1 MSLFN
6 KCFDNLIAS
15 TAALPQFAAGE
26 NGSMEFTSEGVG
38 DSRVALFFA
47 LMRNIPSD
55 RISSLLAA
63 CLGQV
68 RTAISE
74 GKREIAAIILADIF
88 VLAFQ
93 TRDCRGGKGE
103 RKAFY
108 DLLFELYCIYPQT
121 VMQLITLLPKYG
133 YFKDFVTFASYLE
146 GRLDDNRPISSVL
159 NLQEHLM
166 MELALELQENAAKV
180 SNAVAEGKIASEVS
194 ISLCAKF
201 CPREGRAFERDHKS
215 LFVFFLKQLFPTAT
229 STRAALIQY
238 RRLLATLTPYLDIV
252 ELKMCGKRF
261 ADIDFDHVPS
271 LAVKKYRKALLNEDP
286 EKEFL
291 ESHIATGN
299 RHPDDTDRIACRT
312 KLVDRVLANNVKG
325 KQLFP
330 HEIVRELMKYN
341 TLKQFRTRE
350 RGRGSRGRNGRRCG
364 SRGRGEC
371 GLPSAIEVKLLC
383 NQWASLRDHIVASL
397 QDKRSAGAKPAVD
410 LGHLVPLVDVS
421 GSMNGEPMEVAIAL
435 GILVSEINQPMFR
448 NRFLTFESQ
457 PQWVKLNDSMTLAE
471 KVKVTQDAPWGGSTN
486 FAAAMRL
493 IAAVVEENGLPM
505 GEVPDMIV
513 FSDMQFDIACGGG
526 LSTTSMT
533 HLHLI
538 QEMFHDLGMRI
549 CGEPYPAPRIIFWNL
564 RGTTSGFPAQSN
576 AENVQMLSGY
586 SPSLFKFVVEGE
598 AAPQED
604 NTPEEVAAA
613 SVTAPRPQPRK
624 RVIAD
629 PYVTL
634 RKVLDDERYNDVR
647 EILSA
652 SSEKELAPYSFV
664 DGAVEE
670 GMNA

>member
-1 MSLFN
+1 
-6 KCFDNLIAS
+6 
-15 TAALPQFAAGE
+15 
-26 NGSMEFTSEGVG
+26 
-38 DSRVALFFA
+38 
-47 LMRNIPSD
+47 
-55 RISSLLAA
+55 
-63 CLGQV
+63 
-68 RTAISE
+68 
-74 GKREIAAIILADIF
+74 
-88 VLAFQ
+88 
-93 TRDCRGGKGE
+93 
-103 RKAFY
+103 
-108 DLLFELYCIYPQT
+108 
-121 VMQLITLLPKYG
+121 
-133 YFKDFVTFASYLE
+133 
-146 GRLDDNRPISSVL
+146 
-159 NLQEHLM
+159 
-166 MELALELQENAAKV
+166 
-180 SNAVAEGKIASEVS
+180 
-194 ISLCAKF
+194 
-201 CPREGRAFERDHKS
+201 
-215 LFVFFLKQLFPTAT
+215 
-229 STRAALIQY
+229 
-238 RRLLATLTPYLDIV
+238 
-252 ELKMCGKRF
+252 
-261 ADIDFDHVPS
+261 
-271 LAVKKYRKALLNEDP
+271 
-286 EKEFL
+286 
-291 ESHIATGN
+291 
-299 RHPDDTDRIACRT
+299 
-312 KLVDRVLANNVKG
+312 
-325 KQLFP
+325 
-330 HEIVRELMKYN
+330 
-341 TLKQFRTRE
+341 
-350 RGRGSRGRNGRRCG
+350 
-364 SRGRGEC
+364 
-371 GLPSAIEVKLLC
+371 
-383 NQWASLRDHIVASL
+383 
-397 QDKRSAGAKPAVD
+397 
-410 LGHLVPLVDVS
+410 
-421 GSMNGEPMEVAIAL
+421 MNGEPMEVAIAL